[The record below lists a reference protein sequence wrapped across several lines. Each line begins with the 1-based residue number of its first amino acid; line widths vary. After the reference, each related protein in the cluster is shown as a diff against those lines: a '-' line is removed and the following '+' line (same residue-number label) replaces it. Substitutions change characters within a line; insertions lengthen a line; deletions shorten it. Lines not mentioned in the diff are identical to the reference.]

1 VAWSLKIAR
10 FFGIDVRVHWTFLL
24 LIAYVV
30 FIYVQQGASLA
41 GVAEGIGLVLAIF
54 ACIVMHEYGHALTAK
69 RYGVKTEDIV
79 LLPIGGMARLQRMPE
94 KPMEELLVAIAGP
107 VVNVVIALIL
117 TPILFYM
124 NAFEQVG
131 EVFSEVEEVAKIA
144 QEKGREELT
153 EEQKATL
160 QVGPWEIP
168 FLFNLWFVNIFLVA
182 FNAIPAFPMDGGR
195 VLRAFLNFFTDYTS
209 ATRVA
214 AGIGQ
219 AVAIVFGIIGL
230 FSLNFILILIAA
242 FVFLGAAAEASMA
255 QQRTAMEGLTVDEAM
270 MTKFV
275 TLDESNTI
283 EDAARELLAGDQE
296 DFPVTRGGEVVGV
309 LSRSALLRALAEG
322 ASGASVTERVGGDGR
337 TVEEGMS
344 LNEAVQAMRESQ
356 TGALPVVSG
365 GRIVG
370 LLTMDNI
377 QELTMLRSAI
387 ARATTGQLPREQV
400 QSMLEERESGRSN

>member
-1 VAWSLKIAR
+1 
-10 FFGIDVRVHWTFLL
+10 
-24 LIAYVV
+24 
-30 FIYVQQGASLA
+30 
-41 GVAEGIGLVLAIF
+41 
-54 ACIVMHEYGHALTAK
+54 
-69 RYGVKTEDIV
+69 
-79 LLPIGGMARLQRMPE
+79 
-94 KPMEELLVAIAGP
+94 
-107 VVNVVIALIL
+107 
-117 TPILFYM
+117 
-124 NAFEQVG
+124 
-131 EVFSEVEEVAKIA
+131 
-144 QEKGREELT
+144 
-153 EEQKATL
+153 
-160 QVGPWEIP
+160 
-168 FLFNLWFVNIFLVA
+168 
-182 FNAIPAFPMDGGR
+182 
-195 VLRAFLNFFTDYTS
+195 
-209 ATRVA
+209 
-214 AGIGQ
+214 
-219 AVAIVFGIIGL
+219 
-230 FSLNFILILIAA
+230 
-242 FVFLGAAAEASMA
+242 MA

-365 GRIVG
+365 GQIVG